1 MSDCTISILVNFMP
15 LNDREKEIF
24 SFDENIINEFKS
36 NLNKDMFYLGGHLK
50 MKHNEIINLD
60 SIEKVRTID
69 KQREIEYG
77 GPCNSFEAASILNH
91 RKKLS
96 IIENMLM
103 KYKVIMEL
111 RKKEKLF
118 ECNSNN
124 KI

>member
-91 RKKLS
+91 RRKLS

-111 RKKEKLF
+111 RENEKLF